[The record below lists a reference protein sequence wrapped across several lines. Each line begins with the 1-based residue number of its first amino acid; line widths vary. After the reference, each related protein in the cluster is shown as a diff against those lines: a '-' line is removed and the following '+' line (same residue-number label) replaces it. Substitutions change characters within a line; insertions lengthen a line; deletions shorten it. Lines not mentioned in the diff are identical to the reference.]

1 MYNNLYMQEKD
12 FDEQQRTRM
21 REIERGHLIAQATGD
36 SGGIRHMIGQSGT
49 LLVMLGKFLE
59 RIERRNASLTT
70 STPRTSLSGHLH

>member
-12 FDEQQRTRM
+12 FAEQQRTRM

-59 RIERRNASLTT
+59 RVERRNVSLTT
-70 STPRTSLSGHLH
+70 QATRASLSGHLQ